1 MTSQQVMREQSE
13 SYEALVFSPNAVS
26 VSKYEQNS
34 PSHSEVEGSSD
45 RPGKE
50 PQTLPTT
57 QPPAGVL
64 TACPEHPSTLRPDY
78 FIQEQIKGE
87 IVDDGMQIV
96 ADDEMMAIEQAMK
109 AAEAAA
115 EAALQHPAKGSEET
129 VPDTGEMQQHTRRF
143 PSSAIALASAEKM
156 EHSSSFSGPKVE
168 MSGISPVMTDLTNS
182 DDESLLQMQPAHAAY
197 TRVSYISPHMTDRTN
212 SDDESLLQIQPAHA
226 ASVNLCQ
233 VDRRSQTRSPKRKR
247 TEIEH
252 NVSHKSEKTH
262 LVHGSRSAPI
272 HLPGESAAPYTRKLS
287 AKDQKRSSKLEAREK
302 SVGGVSEACPLRKPS
317 SMRKRVRDA
326 VTTPRTT
333 QPLSSHTRVSPRTKK
348 KETRSEELR
357 KKLRDHPSFL
367 ETIERLRGAGGAGG
381 GAADKLPVSL
391 LNTRGTRVA
400 SNNMLVMSRDPADA
414 AQKMQFASS
423 SGTQQFNQLDQ
434 LDAFQGSLDEE
445 QKEVLHACLAGANVF
460 FSGMGGTGKTFLLKR
475 IVAALKARHGA
486 RAVACCAPT
495 GVRMYN
501 RRGA

>member
-1 MTSQQVMREQSE
+1 
-13 SYEALVFSPNAVS
+13 
-26 VSKYEQNS
+26 
-34 PSHSEVEGSSD
+34 
-45 RPGKE
+45 
-50 PQTLPTT
+50 
-57 QPPAGVL
+57 
-64 TACPEHPSTLRPDY
+64 LRPDY
-78 FIQEQIKGE
+78 FMQEQIKGE
-87 IVDDGMQIV
+87 IVDDEMQIV

-115 EAALQHPAKGSEET
+115 EVALQHPAKGSDET
-129 VPDTGEMQQHTRRF
+129 VPNTGEMQQHTGRF
-143 PSSAIALASAEKM
+143 PSSAIAAEKM
-156 EHSSSFSGPKVE
+156 QHSSSLSGPKVE
-168 MSGISPVMTDLTNS
+168 MLGICPVMTDLTNS
-182 DDESLLQMQPAHAAY
+182 DDESLLLMQPAPAAY
-197 TRVSYISPHMTDRTN
+197 TRVLYISPPMTDLTN

-226 ASVNLCQ
+226 ASVNLCH

-262 LVHGSRSAPI
+262 LNGSSSAPI
-272 HLPGESAAPYTRKLS
+272 HLPVESAAPCIRKLS
-287 AKDQKRSSKLEAREK
+287 AKDQKRRKKLEAREN
-302 SVGGVSEACPLRKPS
+302 SVGGVSEACALRKPS
-317 SMRKRVRDA
+317 SISKRVRDA
-326 VTTPRTT
+326 VTT

-367 ETIERLRGAGGAGG
+367 ETIERLRGGGGAGG
-381 GAADKLPVSL
+381 RATDKRPVSW

-400 SNNMLVMSRDPADA
+400 SKNMLVVSRDPADA
-414 AQKMQFASS
+414 AQKMQFTNQEGGDERLGSL
-423 SGTQQFNQLDQ
+423 GTQQLEQ

-475 IVAALKARHGA
+475 IVAALKARHGV

-495 GVRMYN
+495 GVCTHN
-501 RRGA
+501 ARGAKYYARVLCAIYV

>member
-1 MTSQQVMREQSE
+1 MDNAWKETRRETNEITLQQVMREQSE
-13 SYEALVFSPNAVS
+13 RYEALVFSHNAVS
-26 VSKYEQNS
+26 VSNRTLS
-34 PSHSEVEGSSD
+34 SHSEVEGSSD

-78 FIQEQIKGE
+78 F
-87 IVDDGMQIV
+87 MQ
-96 ADDEMMAIEQAMK
+96 DDEMLVVDDDEMLAIEQAMK
-109 AAEAAA
+109 AAEAAV
-115 EAALQHPAKGSEET
+115 EAAEGSEET

-143 PSSAIALASAEKM
+143 PSAIALASAEKM
-156 EHSSSFSGPKVE
+156 EHSSSLSGPRVE

-182 DDESLLQMQPAHAAY
+182 DDESLLQM
-197 TRVSYISPHMTDRTN
+197 
-212 SDDESLLQIQPAHA
+212 QPAHA

-262 LVHGSRSAPI
+262 LVHGSSSAPI
-272 HLPGESAAPYTRKLS
+272 HLPGESAAPCIRKLS
-287 AKDQKRSSKLEAREK
+287 AKDQKRRNKLEAREK
-302 SVGGVSEACPLRKPS
+302 SVCGVSEACLLRKPS
-317 SMRKRVRDA
+317 SISKRVRDA

-348 KETRSEELR
+348 KETRSEKLR

-367 ETIERLRGAGGAGG
+367 ETIERLRGGG
-381 GAADKLPVSL
+381 GGGGGGTDKPPVSL
-391 LNTRGTRVA
+391 LNTRGARVA
-400 SNNMLVMSRDPADA
+400 SKNVLVVSRDPADA
-414 AQKMQFASS
+414 AQKMQFANQEGGDERIGSL
-423 SGTQQFNQLDQ
+423 GTQQLDQLDQ
-434 LDAFQGSLDEE
+434 LDAFQGSLNEE
-445 QKEVLHACLAGANVF
+445 QTEVLHACLAGANVF

-475 IVAALKARHGA
+475 IVAALKARHGS

-495 GVRMYN
+495 GVCMYN
-501 RRGA
+501 RRGVCVCTRCINTPCMYTRCGA